1 MSLFRSAA
9 ETAHGAGFTYF
20 DQLGSRALNGGI
32 ELWLRVMDPCT
43 FETRLIKT
51 QITTDEGLSP
61 VYLSSLSVADLWGGA
76 AWAEV
81 EAKVEIAEQL
91 RRAVA
96 PPTPELRRAVAPL
109 TPSGG
114 SAHPEGSK

>member
-20 DQLGSRALNGGI
+20 DQLGCRTLNDGI
-32 ELWLRVMDPCT
+32 ELWLRVMDPRT

-51 QITTDEGLSP
+51 QIATDEELSAAD
-61 VYLSSLSVADLWGGA
+61 LSSLSVADLWGGA
-76 AWAEV
+76 AWAED
-81 EAKVEIAEQL
+81 
-91 RRAVA
+91 
-96 PPTPELRRAVAPL
+96 ELRRAVAPL

>member
-20 DQLGSRALNGGI
+20 DQLGSRTVNGGI
-32 ELWLRVMDPCT
+32 ELWLRVMDPRT

-51 QITTDEGLSP
+51 QIATDEGLSP
-61 VYLSSLSVADLWGGA
+61 TDLSSLSVADLWGGA

-81 EAKVEIAEQL
+81 EAEAEAEVEIAEQL

-96 PPTPELRRAVAPL
+96 SL
-109 TPSGG
+109 TLSGG
-114 SAHPEGSK
+114 FAHPEESK